1 MSYGPPGLTDFLFAD
16 EDRIDVEEVENAEYP
31 EAEYLGLTDEPNLT
45 YEPNLIYE
53 PDCITGENSSFAVAE
68 ETSLSTKFSEMAE
81 SADSDPVPEDPYC
94 QADNPKRITFEDVS
108 AASFRVANGIRKTPC
123 SMSHL
128 SKAFKMDLFFKK
140 EQMQYTGSFK
150 ERGARYTLLMLS
162 KEQKEKGVIAASAGN
177 HALAMAYHGLQLK
190 IPVTLVMPITAP
202 IMKVSGCRG
211 FHAEV
216 ILKGNDISESRE
228 HALRLGRD
236 RGLMYVNGYDHP
248 HILAGQGTMGLEIM
262 EQVPDVEAVII
273 PAGGG
278 GLIAGSALA
287 IKSMNPNVLIY
298 GAESTKCPSFSAAMQ
313 AGRPVYTKAGSS
325 LADGLAVPLIGHNA
339 FATAAPLIDKMLV
352 VDEDFIAIAILR
364 LIEVEKSVVEGAGAT
379 GLAALVQGLCPEL
392 EGKKVVVAL
401 CGGNIDTTV
410 LGRCLERGLAAD
422 DRLCRFVVHVSDRP
436 GGIAELTKLML
447 DLRVSIKDIFH
458 ERAWI
463 KSDIYA
469 VAIKCVVETR
479 DTQHAYELKTA
490 LFEKYENVVWGVR
503 NSDRFK

>member
-1 MSYGPPGLTDFLFAD
+1 MSFDAPGVTDFLED
-16 EDRIDVEEVENAEYP
+16 EYYPPEPEEEAIDLAYDYLAAQAEYAATS
-31 EAEYLGLTDEPNLT
+31 EAFAGSPDGLIVNSVARDLTGLT
-45 YEPNLIYE
+45 
-53 PDCITGENSSFAVAE
+53 
-68 ETSLSTKFSEMAE
+68 MAE
-81 SADSDPVPEDPYC
+81 ADVPTDPFCD
-94 QADNPKRITFEDVS
+94 ANHPKTITFEDVS
-108 AASFRVANGIRKTPC
+108 AASFRIASGIRKTPC
-123 SMSHL
+123 SQSHL
-128 SKAFKMDLFFKK
+128 SKFFNMELYFKK

-162 KEQKEKGVIAASAGN
+162 KEQKAKGVIAASAGN
-177 HALAMAYHGLQLK
+177 HALAMAFHGQQLQ

-211 FHAEV
+211 FNAEV

-228 HALRLGRD
+228 HALRLGRE

-248 HILAGQGTMGLEIM
+248 NILAGQGTMGLEIM

-287 IKSMNPNVLIY
+287 IKSLNPNVLIY
-298 GAESTKCPSFSAAMQ
+298 GAESTKCPSFSAALK
-313 AGRPVYTKAGSS
+313 AGQPVYTKAGST
-325 LADGLAVPLIGHNA
+325 LADGLAVPTIGYNA
-339 FATAAPLIDKMLV
+339 YATAAPLIDRMLV

-422 DRLCRFVVHVSDRP
+422 DRLCRFVVHVTDRP
-436 GGIAELTKLML
+436 GGIAELTKLMY
-447 DLRVSIKDIFH
+447 DLGVSIKDIFH

-479 DTQHAYELKTA
+479 DSAHAKQLKDT
-490 LFEKYENVVWGVR
+490 LFAKYESCFWGAR
-503 NSDRFK
+503 SAPQDDRRSK

>member
-1 MSYGPPGLTDFLFAD
+1 
-16 EDRIDVEEVENAEYP
+16 
-31 EAEYLGLTDEPNLT
+31 
-45 YEPNLIYE
+45 
-53 PDCITGENSSFAVAE
+53 
-68 ETSLSTKFSEMAE
+68 
-81 SADSDPVPEDPYC
+81 
-94 QADNPKRITFEDVS
+94 
-108 AASFRVANGIRKTPC
+108 
-123 SMSHL
+123 
-128 SKAFKMDLFFKK
+128 
-140 EQMQYTGSFK
+140 
-150 ERGARYTLLMLS
+150 
-162 KEQKEKGVIAASAGN
+162 
-177 HALAMAYHGLQLK
+177 MAYHGQQLQ

-211 FHAEV
+211 FNADV

-228 HALRLGRD
+228 HALKLGRD

-248 HILAGQGTMGLEIM
+248 NILAGQGTMGLEIM

-298 GAESTKCPSFSAAMQ
+298 GAESTKCPSFSAALK
-313 AGRPVYTKAGSS
+313 AGHPVYTKAGST
-325 LADGLAVPLIGHNA
+325 LADGLAVPMVGHNA

-352 VDEDFIAIAILR
+352 VDEDYIAISILR

-379 GLAALVQGLCPEL
+379 GLAALIQGLCPEL

-436 GGIAELTKLML
+436 GGIAELTKLMY

-479 DTQHAYELKTA
+479 DSAHAKELKDE
-490 LFEKYENVVWGVR
+490 LSSRYDNVVWGAR
-503 NSDRFK
+503 SK

>member
-1 MSYGPPGLTDFLFAD
+1 MSFDTPGVSDFLTGGSSRVAEEEVIVEPSLDLGAEAENVTANLQTLTMAD
-16 EDRIDVEEVENAEYP
+16 ED
-31 EAEYLGLTDEPNLT
+31 
-45 YEPNLIYE
+45 
-53 PDCITGENSSFAVAE
+53 
-68 ETSLSTKFSEMAE
+68 
-81 SADSDPVPEDPYC
+81 VPADPYC
-94 QADNPKRITFEDVS
+94 DEHHPKRITFEDVS
-108 AASFRVANGIRKTPC
+108 AASFRIASGIRKTPC
-123 SMSHL
+123 SQSHL
-128 SKAFKMDLFFKK
+128 SKIFNMELYFKK

-150 ERGARYTLLMLS
+150 ERGARYTLLMLP
-162 KEQKEKGVIAASAGN
+162 KEQKERGVIAASAGN
-177 HALAMAYHGLQLK
+177 HALAMAYHGQQLS

-211 FHAEV
+211 FNAEV

-228 HALRLGRD
+228 HALKLGRD

-262 EQVPDVEAVII
+262 EQVPDVEAVLI

-298 GAESTKCPSFSAAMQ
+298 GAESTKCASFSAALK
-313 AGRPVYTKAGSS
+313 AGHPVYTKAGST
-325 LADGLAVPLIGHNA
+325 LADGLAVPTIGYNA
-339 FATAAPLIDKMLV
+339 YATAAPLIDRMLV

-379 GLAALVQGLCPEL
+379 ALAALVQGLCPEL

-436 GGIAELTKLML
+436 GGIADLTKLL
-447 DLRVSIKDIFH
+447 NDLRVSIKDIFH

-479 DTQHAYELKTA
+479 DSAHAKELKDA
-490 LFEKYENVVWGVR
+490 LFDRYENCFWGAR
-503 NSDRFK
+503 SAAQEDRRSKPNP

>member
-1 MSYGPPGLTDFLFAD
+1 MTSGATGVTDFLVRD
-16 EDRIDVEEVENAEYP
+16 SAEYCQNTDFL
-31 EAEYLGLTDEPNLT
+31 AEDIIGPTQNLT
-45 YEPNLIYE
+45 LDMTD
-53 PDCITGENSSFAVAE
+53 PDN
-68 ETSLSTKFSEMAE
+68 
-81 SADSDPVPEDPYC
+81 VPEDPFC
-94 QADNPKRITFEDVS
+94 DPKHPKTITFEDVS
-108 AASFRVANGIRKTPC
+108 AASFRIASGIRKTPC
-123 SMSHL
+123 SRSHL
-128 SKAFKMDLFFKK
+128 SKFFNMDLFFKK

-177 HALAMAYHGLQLK
+177 HALAMAYHGQELK
-190 IPVTLVMPITAP
+190 IPITLVMPITAP

-211 FHAEV
+211 FNAEV
-216 ILKGNDISESRE
+216 ILKGADIGESRE
-228 HALRLGRD
+228 HALKLGRD

-248 HILAGQGTMGLEIM
+248 YILAGQGTMGLEIM
-262 EQVPDVEAVII
+262 EQVPDVEAVLI

-287 IKSMNPNVLIY
+287 IKSMKPDVLIY
-298 GAESTKCPSFSAAMQ
+298 GAESTKCASFTAAIK
-313 AGRPVYTKAGSS
+313 AGHPVFTKAGSS
-325 LADGLAVPLIGHNA
+325 LADGLAVPMVGHNA
-339 FATAAPLIDKMLV
+339 FATARPLIDRMLV
-352 VDEDFIAIAILR
+352 VDEDYIAIAILR

-379 GLAALVQGLCPEL
+379 ALAALIQGLCPEL

-401 CGGNIDTTV
+401 CGGNIDTTI

-436 GGIAELTKLML
+436 GGIAELTRLMF
-447 DLRVSIKDIFH
+447 DLGVSIKDIFH

-479 DTQHAYELKTA
+479 DTAHALELKQE
-490 LFEKYENVVWGVR
+490 LFARYENVIWGARGAPQPVTAID
-503 NSDRFK
+503 NGGDRRSK